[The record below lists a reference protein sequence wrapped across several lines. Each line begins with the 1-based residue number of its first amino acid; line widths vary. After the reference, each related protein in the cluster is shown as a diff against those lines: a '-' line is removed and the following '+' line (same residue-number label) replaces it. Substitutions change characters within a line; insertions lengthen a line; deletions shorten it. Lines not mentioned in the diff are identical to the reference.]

1 LFRDSVAIM
10 TAASNPLTRRRNL
23 TLSDLLS
30 EPWLLFP
37 YESFFGGVIADIFRA
52 NGLEPPKLT
61 VSTLSIHAQNE
72 LLATGRFLT
81 VLPSFMLRVRG
92 QRLRLKALPVALPNA
107 PMPIGLI
114 TVRNRTLTPTA
125 QLFIDTI
132 RARVK
137 TLTGTKAT

>member
-1 LFRDSVAIM
+1 M
-10 TAASNPLTRRRNL
+10 N
-23 TLSDLLS
+23 
-30 EPWLLFP
+30 EPWVLFP

-52 NGLEPPKLT
+52 NKLEPPRLT

-81 VLPSFMLRVRG
+81 VLPSFMLKVRG

-114 TVRNRTLTPTA
+114 TVRNRTLTPMA
-125 QLFIDTI
+125 QLFIDNI

-137 TLTGTKAT
+137 TLTRAKAN